1 MSPPPPPISQAP
13 FTSSIA
19 PTSGLDGPDP
29 GSFGTGSFDAA
40 PTSVRSSVT
49 ADTAAAERDALENK
63 FREDWHKCDKHN
75 ERKQLTM
82 KYFDGTFPGVT
93 PGLKASF
100 ARSVEEKYVDT
111 DDIAEICEA
120 MIRLFSTFQHWLN
133 HKNDSEDFRAHGHR
147 LFDEWAKP
155 DGVMP
160 HYPYPSRVERS
171 TISVLYIKG
180 DQPSESDT
188 TREITGD
195 GDFVLRDYDDQLG
208 YKGILMEEWDKLDS
222 DEARMILVQGY
233 CGATLPKDDARVKS
247 YLAYLFPLQRESG
260 YQLAFVLRNLKA
272 LEEVLR
278 NENRVNTVHWQ

>member
-1 MSPPPPPISQAP
+1 MSPPSISQAP
-13 FTSSIA
+13 FTGSIA
-19 PTSGLDGPDP
+19 PTSGPNPSNSESVGI
-29 GSFGTGSFDAA
+29 GSSDA
-40 PTSVRSSVT
+40 TQSSVRSSVT
-49 ADTAAAERDALENK
+49 AETAAEERQALENE
-63 FREDWHKCDKHN
+63 FRRDWSDCNSHN
-75 ERKQLTM
+75 TRKQLTM
-82 KYFDGTFPGVT
+82 QYFDRTFPGVT

-180 DQPSESDT
+180 DQPPESDT

-208 YKGILMEEWDKLDS
+208 YKGILTEEWDKLDS
-222 DEARMILVQGY
+222 DEARMSLVQGY

-247 YLAYLFPLQRESG
+247 YLAYLFPKQRESG
-260 YQLAFVLRNLKA
+260 YQLAFILRNLTE
-272 LEEVLR
+272 LEKVLR